1 MYQADRTGRELLVF
15 MPAFGTQEQYQFIK
29 SPIASTR
36 TLGELG
42 QAMFAT
48 IQFPVGLI
56 TEGGFSDEFYANSKY
71 VYQRTFR
78 KGQLKVKK
86 EWMDAVPILY
96 SVKKWENYLT
106 MKNFFIGR

>member
-15 MPAFGTQEQYQFIK
+15 MPLFGTMEQYQFIK

-48 IQFPVGLI
+48 AQLPFGYF
-56 TEGGFSDEFYANSKY
+56 TQSDEEFYANSKY

-96 SVKKWENYLT
+96 SIKKWDNYLT
-106 MKNFFIGR
+106 MKNFFIK